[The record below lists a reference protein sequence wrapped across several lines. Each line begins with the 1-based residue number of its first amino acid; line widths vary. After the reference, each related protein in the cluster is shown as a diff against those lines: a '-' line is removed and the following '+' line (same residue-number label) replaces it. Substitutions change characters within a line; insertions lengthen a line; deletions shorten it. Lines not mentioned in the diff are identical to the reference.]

1 MVTLVC
7 SVVEDEES
15 PPTDDT
21 ASASSSL
28 LGRVD
33 VMLAPSDH
41 DSDGTDLWSGYGTD
55 ETRPYMGNASAHHTC
70 PYHGNYDSDG
80 SASNWQTLCPPPL
93 HNDWDFVFNNSNCL
107 TQYDSDDN

>member
-1 MVTLVC
+1 MVC

-70 PYHGNYDSDG
+70 PYHGNYDSDE
-80 SASNWQTLCPPPL
+80 SDNPQILCPPPL
-93 HNDWDFVFNNSNCL
+93 YHDYNYYYQNSHVL
-107 TQYDSDDN
+107 TQYDSDDT